1 MQKAAANRSGF
12 FYIQNFKLKTQICQ
26 AELVSASERILNQ
39 VQDDK
44 KRNELMRTF
53 GNLMTMCMNMMC
65 MRHMKSYCQNWRI

>member
-39 VQDDK
+39 VQLDK
-44 KRNELMRTF
+44 KETN
-53 GNLMTMCMNMMC
+53 
-65 MRHMKSYCQNWRI
+65 